1 MIKSIDL
8 LFPAPFQAPK
18 LQLVNSITMTDRRT
32 NELTDPRTNGGK
44 ERGTKSCVSATKYE
58 QGFYPDE
65 ATSSFLLPAP
75 IETMQQIRNYGI
87 VSERK
92 FDQGWIH
99 NYFGCAMDEQG
110 QHEKTP
116 VNSFVMNQRM

>member
-1 MIKSIDL
+1 MNLQTHGRTEGRREGQSL
-8 LFPAPFQAPK
+8 L
-18 LQLVNSITMTDRRT
+18 
-32 NELTDPRTNGGK
+32 
-44 ERGTKSCVSATKYE
+44 KSCVSATKYE

-99 NYFGCAMDEQG
+99 NYFVCAMDEQG
-110 QHEKTP
+110 QREKTP
-116 VNSFVMNQRM
+116 ANQLCNEPTVVGLCSNTPLKPTQAEQKSVYNG